1 VDPGEEIA
9 GWVIERRLGVGGMGE
24 VFLAQHPRLPRL
36 DALKVLDSQLGSDDA
51 FRHRFFRESELVC
64 GLVHPHVVTVYDRG
78 EYEGLLYFAMQY
90 VSGGDLRQ
98 RLLDGGPLPVDVA
111 LEITSQV
118 ASALDAAHQNGLVHR
133 DVKPENVL
141 LMPGPVENP
150 FAVLADFGISR
161 VESSSTLVTADGQI
175 LATPAY
181 AAPETARGEHVDGH
195 ADQYALGC
203 MLFELLSGDVP
214 FRRDTPM
221 AALIAHINDP
231 VPALAGDPQVSRA
244 LAPVF
249 ERVLAKYPD
258 ARYPSCQDF
267 ADAARAAIS
276 AIAATG
282 PSSTTSA
289 ATKPAAAPVSPKA
302 PVSPAAPV
310 LPETPLVPGRRR
322 KRWPWAVAI
331 AVVAIVVAVS
341 VLVGVSGDSGKGST
355 TSHALPPAVGY
366 TPKYVAGACPSGT
379 STNIPGATC
388 ATLTVPQD
396 RSKPAGAQVRLL
408 VTRAPAR
415 GKVTSPPV
423 LDFGADQLA
432 DSPVR
437 DNAEEIQLSRRGFA
451 PSTPVLTCPEYAKIA
466 PASLTLPSG
475 DAQAAAGRRTALQ
488 ACFSRLSASGIDP
501 NMFTY
506 YTDAD
511 DMLDLMRALHLTRVN
526 VAGTLTDTV
535 SILELDRLAPQA
547 TATVSL
553 QDPVVPGE
561 SSSTDPTQYLA
572 AAFDSYAKLCKA
584 DSGCNGFGDLRTRYA
599 KLFGSYESAPSF
611 AMGDN
616 NAGRNQRVLV
626 DGPRVAQGIAAEM
639 DDPRALALLASAV
652 AHPRSPLLDGLLADG
667 VIAYETGL
675 LDPDY
680 PWGAVLS
687 QECSYDV
694 FTVSQAHGLASQ
706 TRLELSG
713 VDETGAF
720 DCGAWKVSRLPSA
733 AFDATLA
740 MNAPTLIAQGA
751 LSPFT
756 TPTWGPQL
764 ARETFSNADVATF
777 PTLGSLIASNAPR
790 CLGQLRR
797 QLIAQGKIPDGVS
810 ACAASSRPIAFVS
823 TVG

>member
-1 VDPGEEIA
+1 VEPGDEIA

-36 DALKVLDSQLGSDDA
+36 DAIKVLNPQLGSDEG

-78 EYEGLLYFAMQY
+78 EYQGLLYFAMQY

-98 RLLDGGPLPVDVA
+98 RLRDGGPLPVDIA
-111 LEITSQV
+111 LEITSQL

-133 DVKPENVL
+133 DIKPENVL
-141 LMPGPVENP
+141 LMPGSPDQP

-161 VESSSTLVTADGQI
+161 AETSATLVTSDGQI

-181 AAPETARGEHVDGH
+181 AAPETARGEHVDGR

-203 MLFELLSGDVP
+203 MLFELLGGEVP

-231 VPALAGDPQVSRA
+231 VPTLGGDPQLSRA

-258 ARYPSCQDF
+258 ERYPSCQDF
-267 ADAARAAIS
+267 AAAATVAVAAIDGDGATNPVTKPSDQPAPPEPPETAAR
-276 AIAATG
+276 
-282 PSSTTSA
+282 
-289 ATKPAAAPVSPKA
+289 
-302 PVSPAAPV
+302 
-310 LPETPLVPGRRR
+310 RR
-322 KRWPWAVAI
+322 RWPWAAAI
-331 AVVAIVVAVS
+331 AAVAIVVAVS
-341 VLVGVSGDSGKGST
+341 VLVGISGGS
-355 TSHALPPAVGY
+355 SNASARPLPAAVGY
-366 TPKYVAGACPSGT
+366 TPRYVAVTCSVDVQT
-379 STNIPGATC
+379 DIPGASC
-388 ATLTVPQD
+388 GTLTVPQD
-396 RSKPAGAQVRLL
+396 RSKPTGATVTLL
-408 VTRAPAR
+408 VTRGPAR

-423 LDFGADQLA
+423 VDFGADDLH

-437 DNAEEIQLSRRGFA
+437 DHAQEIQLSRRGFA
-451 PSTPVLTCPEYAKIA
+451 PSSPVLTCPEYAKIA

-475 DAQAAAGRRTALQ
+475 DTQVATNRRTALQ
-488 ACFSRLSASGIDP
+488 TCFSRLKAGGIDP

-526 VAGTLTDTV
+526 VAGNDTDTV
-535 SILELDRLAPQA
+535 SVLQLDRLAPQA
-547 TATVSL
+547 IASISL

-572 AAFDSYAKLCKA
+572 AAFDSYAKLCQA
-584 DSGCNGFGDLRTRYA
+584 DSGCQGFGDLRTRYA
-599 KLFGSYESAPSF
+599 KLFGSYRSAPSF
-611 AMGDN
+611 AVGNN
-616 NAGRNQRVLV
+616 NAGKQQRVLV

-652 AHPRSPLLDGLLADG
+652 GHPRTALLDRLLADG
-667 VIAYETGL
+667 AIAYEPGL
-675 LDPDY
+675 LDADY

-687 QECSYDV
+687 EECSYDV
-694 FTVSQAHGLASQ
+694 FTVSQAHDLASD

-713 VDETGAF
+713 VDTTGAF
-720 DCGAWKVSRLPSA
+720 DCGAWKVSQLPAA

-740 MNAPTLIAQGA
+740 ANAPTLIAQGA

-756 TPTWGPQL
+756 SPATWGPQL
-764 ARETFSNADVATF
+764 ARETFSNASVATF
-777 PTLGSLIASNAPR
+777 ATLGSLNPANAPR
-790 CLGQLRR
+790 CLGELRR
-797 QLIAQGKIPDGVS
+797 KLIAQGKLPAGVS
-810 ACAASSRPIAFVS
+810 ACAATSRPIAFVS
-823 TVG
+823 AGG